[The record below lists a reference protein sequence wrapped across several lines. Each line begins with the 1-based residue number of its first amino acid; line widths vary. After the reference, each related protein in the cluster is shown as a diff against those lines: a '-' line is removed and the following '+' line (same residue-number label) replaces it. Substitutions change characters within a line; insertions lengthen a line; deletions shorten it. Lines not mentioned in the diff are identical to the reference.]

1 MITGGADMRALSR
14 RDVLEMLGELDDV
27 TVANVIA
34 TGATLQELAEAH
46 AWLTNDEA
54 LINAGKHLPSGRV
67 GQLVEIIAA
76 KEREEE
82 QQEEPAKQMARAV
95 LNPRE

>member
-1 MITGGADMRALSR
+1 MGALSR
-14 RDVLEMLGELDDV
+14 RDVLEMLGKLDDV

-34 TGATLQELAEAH
+34 TGATPQELAEAH

-76 KEREEE
+76 KEQEEE
-82 QQEEPAKQMARAV
+82 HQEEPAKQA
-95 LNPRE
+95 